1 MSGGMSTGEKEI
13 FQEMINEFE
22 ITFVQELV
30 PGILHNFANP
40 LNGIMGRSRLLQRR
54 VEKSFENIN
63 YEGNIDDEILGERK
77 KIVHDIDLIINES
90 DRLFNLFN
98 DVTGKLQRLRDIA
111 VRKINLSELIETE
124 MAFFNFYLDFRHN
137 IHKELKLDR
146 QIPEVTG
153 STADYSIAL
162 SAIIRHAANSMKDSQ
177 LKKLIISTYCDAT
190 HVCVKIE
197 NTGINADVDQ
207 EKELPENRNAVN
219 GSFLERN
226 ENNELF
232 NALSLLKKYDA
243 LFQLED
249 GVEFNTISVRIPY

>member
-1 MSGGMSTGEKEI
+1 MLGGMSIGEKEI

-22 ITFVQELV
+22 ATFVQELM
-30 PGILHNFANP
+30 PGILHNFSNP
-40 LNGIMGRSRLLQRR
+40 LNGIMGRSVLLQRR
-54 VEKSFENIN
+54 VEKNFENIN
-63 YEGNIDDEILGERK
+63 YEKNIDDEILEERK
-77 KIVHDIDLIINES
+77 KIIYDIDLIINES
-90 DRLFNLFN
+90 DKLFNLFN

-124 MAFFNFYLDFRHN
+124 MAFFNFSLDFKHN

-153 STADYSIAL
+153 STAGYSVAL
-162 SAIIRHAANSMKDSQ
+162 SALIRHAVNSMKDSQ
-177 LKKLIISTYCDAT
+177 LKKLIISTYYDAT

-197 NTGINADVDQ
+197 NTGINVDVNQ
-207 EKELPENRNAVN
+207 EKELPENGDAVN

-226 ENNELF
+226 ENKELF

-243 LFQLED
+243 LFQLEN
-249 GVEFNTISVRIPY
+249 GGEFNAISVRIPY